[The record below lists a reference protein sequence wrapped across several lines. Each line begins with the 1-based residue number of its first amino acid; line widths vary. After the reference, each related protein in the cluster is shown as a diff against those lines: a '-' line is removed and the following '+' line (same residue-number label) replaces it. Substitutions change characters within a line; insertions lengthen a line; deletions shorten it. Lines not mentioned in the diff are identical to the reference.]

1 MNRIMNSMIKRIT
14 VRLLLAAC
22 LAYVAMQPFAAF
34 AASVK
39 LPGTVTAWGY
49 NGLGCLGDGTTTSSS
64 KPVSVILPAGVT
76 ASAIA
81 AGQFHNLAI
90 TDDGLYQWGDGIA
103 TPMKVAFPATVTTVI
118 AAAGGMYHSLALTDD
133 GVYAWGGNGSGQL
146 GDGTTTDSAEPVK
159 VLFPTT
165 VTTVMVIATGS
176 YHSMAIT
183 DDGLYTWGD
192 NGGAELGDGTRL
204 DRSMPVKVT
213 FPSTVTTIVAI
224 SGGGFHSLAIT
235 DDGVYAWGNNT
246 FGQLGDGT
254 TTDRVQPTK
263 VIFQRKTAPT
273 TVTAIAAGFWHSLAI
288 GDNSVYGWG
297 YNGNGELGTITGTT
311 TMIPV
316 KVSFPKKTPVLVTA
330 IAAGSMHS
338 LALTDNGLY
347 AWGNNSS
354 GQLGIS
360 AANSLTPAKV
370 QAESNVIDI
379 GAGYYHSLALH

>member
-1 MNRIMNSMIKRIT
+1 MNKTMNSMIKRIT

-22 LAYVAMQPFAAF
+22 PAYVTMQPFAAF
-34 AASVK
+34 AASAN

-49 NGLGCLGDGTTTSSS
+49 NGLGCLGNGTTTSSS
-64 KPVSVILPAGVT
+64 KPVSVILPSGVT

-81 AGQFHNLAI
+81 AGQFHNMAI
-90 TDDGLYQWGDGIA
+90 TDDGLYQWGDGIT

-146 GDGTTTDSAEPVK
+146 GNGTTTDSTTPVE
-159 VLFPTT
+159 VIFPST
-165 VTTVMVIATGS
+165 VTTVTAIAAGS

-192 NGGAELGDGTRL
+192 NDGQLGDGTFL
-204 DRSMPVKVT
+204 SRSLPVKVT

-254 TTDRVQPTK
+254 TAGSLRPTK
-263 VIFQRKTAPT
+263 VIFQRKPAPT
-273 TVTAIAAGFWHSLAI
+273 MVTAIAAGFWHSLAI

-297 YNGNGELGTITGTT
+297 YNGNGELGAITGATT
-311 TMIPV
+311 TVPV
-316 KVSFPKKTPVLVTA
+316 KVIFPKKTPVLVTA

-354 GQLGIS
+354 GQLGIQG
-360 AANSLTPAKV
+360 ANSLTPAMV
-370 QAESNVIDI
+370 QAESNVIGI

>member
-1 MNRIMNSMIKRIT
+1 
-14 VRLLLAAC
+14 VPLLLAAC
-22 LAYVAMQPFAAF
+22 PVYLTMQPFAAF
-34 AASVK
+34 AASAK
-39 LPGTVTAWGY
+39 PPGTVTAWGY

-64 KPVSVILPAGVT
+64 KPVSVILPPGVT

-81 AGQFHNLAI
+81 AGQFHNMAI
-90 TDDGLYQWGDGIA
+90 TDDGLYQWGDGVT

-146 GDGTTTDSAEPVK
+146 GDGTATDSAVPVK

-165 VTTVMVIATGS
+165 VTTVMVIAAGS

-183 DDGLYTWGD
+183 DDGLFTWGD
-192 NGGAELGDGTRL
+192 NGGGELGDGTRL
-204 DRSMPVKVT
+204 DRTVPVRVA
-213 FPSTVTTIVAI
+213 FPSTVTTVVAV

-254 TTDRVQPTK
+254 TTDSVQPTK
-263 VIFQRKTAPT
+263 VIFQRKAAPT

-288 GDNSVYGWG
+288 GDNSVHGWG
-297 YNGNGELGTITGTT
+297 YNGNGELGAITAASTT
-311 TMIPV
+311 VPV
-316 KVSFPKKTPVLVTA
+316 KAVFPKKISVLVTA

-354 GQLGIS
+354 GQLGIQG
-360 AANSLTPAKV
+360 ANSFTPTKV
-370 QAESNVIDI
+370 QAESNVIGI

>member
-1 MNRIMNSMIKRIT
+1 MIKRIT
-14 VRLLLAAC
+14 VRLLLAGC
-22 LAYVAMQPFAAF
+22 LVSLKTQPFAAF
-34 AASVK
+34 AAAAK

-64 KPVSVILPAGVT
+64 KPVSAILPAGVT
-76 ASAIA
+76 TSAIA
-81 AGQFHNLAI
+81 AGAFHNMAI
-90 TDDGLYQWGDGIA
+90 TDDGLFWWGDGVA
-103 TPMKVAFPATVTTVI
+103 TPMKVTFPATVTTVI

-146 GDGTTTDSAEPVK
+146 GNGTTTDSTVPVE
-159 VLFPTT
+159 VIFPPT
-165 VTTVMVIATGS
+165 VTTVTAIAAGS

-192 NGGAELGDGTRL
+192 NGGQLGDGTYL
-204 DRSMPVKVT
+204 NRSLPVKVA

-224 SGGGFHSLAIT
+224 SGGGFHSLALT
-235 DDGVYAWGNNT
+235 DDGLYAWGNNA

-254 TTDRVQPTK
+254 TTGSSRPQK
-263 VIFQRKTAPT
+263 VVFQRKPAPT

-297 YNGNGELGTITGTT
+297 YNGNGELGAITGAT

-316 KVSFPKKTPVLVTA
+316 KVIFSKKTPVLVTA

-338 LALTDNGLY
+338 LALTDSGLY

-354 GQLGIS
+354 GQLGIQGGTQYS
-360 AANSLTPAKV
+360 PAKV
-370 QAESNVIDI
+370 LAESNVIAI
-379 GAGYYHSLALH
+379 GAGYNHSLALH